1 MFGKFDHKIY
11 LIFGLVLLQSCNSG
25 GGGYKNTASYSV
37 GPNASLYTESNIK
50 NSQESGFAKE
60 LSILIVPFDP
70 NLPNDTGEYAKKNIW
85 PELRRAEAN
94 RFAVKMR
101 DAITDTNVFEI
112 AQVSPTKNA
121 TAHFY
126 LDGKIVESNG
136 AYLSLSVNLVS
147 IDQTKLITN
156 KRYKYEVKDYD
167 LNNPRNEEGY
177 DLYQPLFQLIAKD
190 VAKAVSKLSEQ
201 KANSLKII
209 EELRFAETFSSE
221 YFSKYLNTTSSITKI
236 DFAPSDDDK
245 MLQRI
250 RALRIRD
257 KMFIDSIQSDYD
269 KFSMRMSPDYL
280 NWQRGAYLE
289 TKAAEKARKKSLGKK
304 LLGLAAITGGI
315 ALAATAD
322 PYSTKGSLSALG
334 GTLVA
339 GAGVA
344 SIASSFQDSADA
356 KMYESSLSELGS
368 SLNIELAPRV
378 IEMENKNIEFKGD
391 ASEQYIIWRKYL
403 LDLYKL
409 EKTPNIVF

>member
-1 MFGKFDHKIY
+1 MFGKLDYKLYAI
-11 LIFGLVLLQSCNSG
+11 LALVLLQSCNSG
-25 GGGYKNTASYSV
+25 GGGYKGNASYSV
-37 GPNASLYTESNIK
+37 GPDASFYEKNGIK
-50 NSQESGFAKE
+50 SSQERGNVKD

-70 NLPNDTGEYAKKNIW
+70 NLPNDTEDYAKKNIW

-94 RFAVKMR
+94 RFAVQTR

-136 AYLSLSVNLVS
+136 AYLSLSINLVS
-147 IDQTKLITN
+147 IDQRKLITN
-156 KRYKYEVKDYD
+156 KKYKHEVKDYD
-167 LNNPRNEEGY
+167 LNNPRNEENY
-177 DLYQPLFQLIAKD
+177 DLYKPLFQAIAKD
-190 VAKAVSKLSEQ
+190 VAKAVSKLSKQ
-201 KANSLKII
+201 KADSLKII
-209 EELRFAETFSSE
+209 EELRFAETFSPE
-221 YFSKYLNTTSSITKI
+221 YFSKYLDNSSLITKI
-236 DFAPSDDDK
+236 KFAPSDDDK

-269 KFSMRMSPDYL
+269 KFSMRMAPDYL

-289 TKAAEKARKKSLGKK
+289 TKAAEEARRKSLGKK

-322 PYSTKGSLSALG
+322 PYSTRGSLSAIG
-334 GTLVA
+334 GTVVA
-339 GAGVA
+339 GAGIA
-344 SIASSFQDSADA
+344 GIASSFEDSADA

-403 LDLYKL
+403 FDLYEL
-409 EKTPNIVF
+409 EKTPDIIL

>member
-1 MFGKFDHKIY
+1 MVGRFDYKFY
-11 LIFGLVLLQSCNSG
+11 VTLILVLLQSCNSG
-25 GGGYKNTASYSV
+25 GGGYKNSASYSV
-37 GPNASLYTESNIK
+37 GPNANFYTKSDVKSPKEK
-50 NSQESGFAKE
+50 GHAKE
-60 LSILIVPFDP
+60 LSIVIVPFDP
-70 NLPNDTGEYAKKNIW
+70 NIPDNTEDYAKKNIW

-94 RFAVKMR
+94 RFAVQMR

-136 AYLSLSVNLVS
+136 AYLSLSVDLVS
-147 IDQTKLITN
+147 IDQKRLITN
-156 KRYKYEVKDYD
+156 KKYKHEVKDYD
-167 LNNPRNEEGY
+167 LNNPRNEENY
-177 DLYQPLFQLIAKD
+177 DLYKPLFQLIAKD
-190 VAKAVSKLSEQ
+190 VAEAVSKLSKQ
-201 KANSLKII
+201 KADSLKII
-209 EELRFAETFSSE
+209 EELRFAETFSPE
-221 YFSKYLNTTSSITKI
+221 YFGQYLDTSSSITKI
-236 DFAPSDDDK
+236 NFAPSDDDK

-250 RALRIRD
+250 RALRVRD
-257 KMFIDSIQSDYD
+257 KMFIDSIQRDYD
-269 KFSMRMSPDYL
+269 KFSMRMAPDYL

-289 TKAAEKARKKSLGKK
+289 TKAAEEAKKKSLGKK

-322 PYSTKGSLSALG
+322 PYSTRGSLSALG
-334 GTLVA
+334 GTVVA

-378 IEMENKNIEFKGD
+378 VEMENKNIELKGD
-391 ASEQYIIWRKYL
+391 ASEQYTIWRKYL
-403 LDLYKL
+403 FDLYEL
-409 EKTPNIVF
+409 EKTPDIAF